1 MPYKPTQKDAY
12 AALSYQF
19 DKLKQEIV
27 AFNTRPELTEAD
39 TDRAHTLIFQ
49 RESAFGLIV
58 YYNMEGIVTNRTA
71 QKLQILHKSIPNV
84 ELEPAAHAWTE
95 EELLQF
101 GTIGQ

>member
-27 AFNTRPELTEAD
+27 AFNTRPKLTEAD

-49 RESAFGLIV
+49 AEAAFGLIV

-71 QKLQILHKSIPNV
+71 QKLQILHESIPNV
-84 ELEPAAHAWTE
+84 ELEPAAHAWTD